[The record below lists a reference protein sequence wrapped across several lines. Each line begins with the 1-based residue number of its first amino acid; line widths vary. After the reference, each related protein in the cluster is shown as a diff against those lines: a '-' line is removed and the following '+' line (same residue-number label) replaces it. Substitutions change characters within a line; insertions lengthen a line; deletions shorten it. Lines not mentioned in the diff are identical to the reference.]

1 MNITSGKIKSAQKVI
16 LYGPEGIGKSTF
28 ASKFPDPL
36 FIDTEGSTKKLDVK
50 RFDKPTSWEML
61 KEEINYVI
69 SNPGIC
75 RTLVIDTIDWAE
87 QLCINAVCAKH
98 DKKGIEEFG
107 YGNGYVYEKEEFGR
121 FLMQLDEVIEKGVN
135 VVLTAHAQLRK
146 FEQPD
151 ERGSYDRWE
160 LKLGKK
166 TSSQISPLV
175 KEWADMVLFANYK
188 TLVSA
193 TDKDGKKFKAQGG
206 RRVMYTSHH
215 PCWDAKNR
223 DGLPEELDFDY
234 SAIARIIEDSTPA
247 AVVSEPPKSEP
258 KNEKIN
264 IKDFEFLDDDD
275 DLPKTEPATKET
287 PVETDGIPKALADLM
302 REAGVTE
309 KEIRQTCFDRGHY
322 PVDTPIKNYDPNFIN
337 GWIIENWT
345 AVVNYIKNNLR

>member
-61 KEEINYVI
+61 KEEIDYVI

-223 DGLPEELDFDY
+223 DGLPDEVPFDY
-234 SAIARIIEDSTPA
+234 SSIAHIIPDFKAT
-247 AVVSEPPKSEP
+247 SE
-258 KNEKIN
+258 N
-264 IKDFEFLDDDD
+264 ITTVDKGDFEEIVDN
-275 DLPKTEPATKET
+275 T
-287 PVETDGIPKALADLM
+287 PQPQPSAAPSNEQVVANPGIPNPLADLM
-302 REAGVTE
+302 QASGVTE
-309 KEIRQTCFDRGHY
+309 KMLRETIALQGYF
-322 PVDTPIKNYDPNFIN
+322 PESTPIENYPNDFISYLISI
-337 GWIIENWT
+337 WDKVLESVKEN
-345 AVVNYIKNNLR
+345 NQLPF

>member
-61 KEEINYVI
+61 KEEIDYVI
-69 SNPGIC
+69 SNPGVC

-121 FLMQLDEVIEKGVN
+121 FLIQLDEVIEKGVN

-160 LKLGKK
+160 LKL
-166 TSSQISPLV
+166 
-175 KEWADMVLFANYK
+175 
-188 TLVSA
+188 
-193 TDKDGKKFKAQGG
+193 
-206 RRVMYTSHH
+206 
-215 PCWDAKNR
+215 
-223 DGLPEELDFDY
+223 
-234 SAIARIIEDSTPA
+234 
-247 AVVSEPPKSEP
+247 
-258 KNEKIN
+258 
-264 IKDFEFLDDDD
+264 
-275 DLPKTEPATKET
+275 
-287 PVETDGIPKALADLM
+287 
-302 REAGVTE
+302 
-309 KEIRQTCFDRGHY
+309 
-322 PVDTPIKNYDPNFIN
+322 
-337 GWIIENWT
+337 
-345 AVVNYIKNNLR
+345 

>member
-1 MNITSGKIKSAQKVI
+1 MNITSGKIKSAQKVVI
-16 LYGPEGIGKSTF
+16 YGPEGIGKSTF

-50 RFDKPTSWEML
+50 RFDKPTSWEMI
-61 KEEINYVI
+61 KQQIDYVVN
-69 SNPGIC
+69 NPGIC

-87 QLCINAVCAKH
+87 QLCINAICAKY

-107 YGNGYVYEKEEFGR
+107 YGNGYVYEKEEFAR
-121 FLMQLDEVIEKGVN
+121 FLTLLEDVISKGIN
-135 VVLTAHAQLRK
+135 VVLTAHAQIRK

-166 TSSQISPLV
+166 TSSQISPLI

-188 TLVSA
+188 TLVST

-234 SAIARIIEDSTPA
+234 SAIASVIEDSTPVVA
-247 AVVSEPPKSEP
+247 APPKAEP
-258 KNEKIN
+258 QPEKVNIN
-264 IKDFEFLDDDD
+264 DYEMLDDDD
-275 DLPKTEPATKET
+275 DLPKVEPTAET
-287 PVETDGIPKALADLM
+287 PAETDGIPKALADLM
-302 REAGVTE
+302 KTAGVTE
-309 KEIRQTCFDRGHY
+309 KEIRQTCYDRGHY
-322 PVDTPIKNYDPNFIN
+322 PVDTPIKNYDPNFID
-337 GWIIENWT
+337 GWIIAHW
-345 AVVNYIKNNLR
+345 AMVVSYIKNNLR